1 MINLFKAIKLTY
13 QGFSFVSSCFA
24 AVELKMKLEYCTVWI
39 TLSSALPIYIVDVH
53 LKTVNAMTLEAGVK
67 IV

>member
-1 MINLFKAIKLTY
+1 
-13 QGFSFVSSCFA
+13 
-24 AVELKMKLEYCTVWI
+24 MKLEYCRVWI

-67 IV
+67 IVLHENIHVTLQNHCEVIPSRVFYFL